1 MKTVPTK
8 WVLIGV
14 GLAAL
19 VLAGIVS
26 FYASGSPDGLTK
38 VSEDKGFASTEKDHG
53 AKDSPF
59 AGYATKDVGND
70 RLSGGL
76 AGVVGV
82 VVVLALG
89 AGLVY
94 VVRRRKPTGESAATS
109 GREHEPVA

>member
-1 MKTVPTK
+1 MKTVSTR
-8 WVLIGV
+8 WVVV
-14 GLAAL
+14 GIAVAAL

-26 FYASGSPDGLTK
+26 YYASGDPDGLTK
-38 VSEDKGFASTEKDHG
+38 VSQDKGFADTEKDHG

-59 AGYATKDVGND
+59 AGYATEHVDNA

-89 AGLVY
+89 SGLAY
-94 VVRRRKPTGESAATS
+94 VVRRRKSGDAGEP
-109 GREHEPVA
+109 GREHESVS

>member
-1 MKTVPTK
+1 MKNVPTK
-8 WVLIGV
+8 WVLVGV
-14 GLAAL
+14 GVAAL

-38 VSEDKGFASTEKDHG
+38 VSEDKGFADTETAHG
-53 AKDSPF
+53 SKDSPF
-59 AGYATKDVGND
+59 AGYATKDVGNE

-94 VVRRRKPTGESAATS
+94 VVRRRTPASDRSTD
-109 GREHEPVA
+109 REHEPVD